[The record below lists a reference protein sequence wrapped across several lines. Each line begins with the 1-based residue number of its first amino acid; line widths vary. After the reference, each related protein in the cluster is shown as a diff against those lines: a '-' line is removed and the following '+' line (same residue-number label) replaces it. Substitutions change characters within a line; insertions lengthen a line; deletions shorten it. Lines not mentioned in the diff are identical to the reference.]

1 MQSSYHLKY
10 QNCRQNRRQSID
22 TMASTSSDIMT
33 DDDDKNTI
41 PKMELLQI
49 NYVNK
54 NARSVSSVSLQQQ
67 QKIDA
72 AKMRSIIAF
81 KKQVSSGTN
90 PTSQSEQP
98 RKITTKSLTRNQNGV
113 SFQHT
118 KNSNPLKYAVYKKH
132 NNSIEKLQYINDNVN
147 DKPTS
152 MMSNMTRKKQLF
164 GDTAEKKK
172 TKFENIQFYFDSKG
186 YEQHVDN
193 KIYGCIEGGS
203 SRALT
208 PDEASKSNSWSFRK
222 MPAKSPS
229 QPPPLPP
236 ANRRNKPAVQIDA
249 KIVPLKQ
256 KFNVKATIP
265 AKPTSDVTRIRQ
277 LFPAAVRP
285 RTVDSKVD
293 ETAGSLKKVKKLLDN
308 FENRCSCSDIKPM
321 PPKVM
326 AKTKRRLTSNDRMN
340 NHPKREQRIAVTNE
354 NIAQIFGTDRQKA
367 IESGETPS
375 NDVKRPSLSTSH
387 HICEAIKQHEN
398 SINQKSTESSRNTCG
413 YKKCT
418 FINCPMSSS
427 SSSSDDNYCTAQDI
441 HPTKTIEEAHDYYK
455 SNEAHDISPAK
466 DLNNSDYI
474 KDVDSIET
482 INNLRNLQSKLL
494 PSTVIPEL
502 KFTKNNQN
510 FNDSIKCKQITKV
523 DFNSKNIEAKQLNNI
538 VALMDAASLHAPAKN
553 QQNNCV
559 KIFIS
564 NASPS
569 IKSISSDSSDL
580 GYYEKMPSSDASSSG
595 CNSSVF
601 DRLSPSTSTVACR
614 SLERPSFSH
623 KLSGLFPSKLGC
635 DGAIFWNDCYYY
647 DEHACCSCQA
657 SSMVNVDLVK
667 KTGKFICV
675 CDVDQVRLFY
685 FISHLYSNL
694 GVIYQILFV
703 SLHKYNAFVSYY

>member
-1 MQSSYHLKY
+1 MQNSYHLKY
-10 QNCRQNRRQSID
+10 QNCRQNRRQSMD
-22 TMASTSSDIMT
+22 TMASTSSDIIT
-33 DDDDKNTI
+33 DDDTIGKNTI

-54 NARSVSSVSLQQQ
+54 NARSVRNVSPQQQ
-67 QKIDA
+67 QQIDA

-81 KKQVSSGTN
+81 KKQVSSGTTS
-90 PTSQSEQP
+90 TSQSEQP

-118 KNSNPLKYAVYKKH
+118 KNCNPLKYAVYKKH
-132 NNSIEKLQYINDNVN
+132 NNSIEKLQYINDGVK
-147 DKPTS
+147 DQSTS
-152 MMSNMTRKKQLF
+152 MLANKNRKKLF
-164 GDTAEKKK
+164 GDTTEKKK

-193 KIYGCIEGGS
+193 KIYGCIEGDS
-203 SRALT
+203 SRAST

-222 MPAKSPS
+222 VPAKSPS

-236 ANRRNKPAVQIDA
+236 ANRSNKPAVQIDA
-249 KIVPLKQ
+249 KIVPLIQ
-256 KFNVKATIP
+256 KFNAKAPIP
-265 AKPTSDVTRIRQ
+265 PKPTSDMSRIRQ
-277 LFPAAVRP
+277 LFPVAALRP
-285 RTVDSKVD
+285 LTVDSPSKLD

-308 FENRCSCSDIKPM
+308 FENRCSCSDIKPT
-321 PPKVM
+321 PPKVV

-354 NIAQIFGTDRQKA
+354 NIAQIFGTDRQKTI
-367 IESGETPS
+367 IESDEKPS
-375 NDVKRPSLSTSH
+375 IDVKHPPLSISH
-387 HICEAIKQHEN
+387 QISKALMLQQNTMK
-398 SINQKSTESSRNTCG
+398 QKSTESSRNTCG

-441 HPTKTIEEAHDYYK
+441 HSTKTIEEAHDYHKTSEANEK
-455 SNEAHDISPAK
+455 SPVK
-466 DLNNSDYI
+466 DPKNSDYI
-474 KDVDSIET
+474 KDIDSIET
-482 INNLRNLQSKLL
+482 VNNLRNLQSKLQT
-494 PSTVIPEL
+494 SAVIPEL

-523 DFNSKNIEAKQLNNI
+523 DFNSKNIETKQLNNI

-564 NASPS
+564 NVAPS

-614 SLERPSFSH
+614 SLDSPSLGH

-657 SSMVNVDLVK
+657 SSNGDLVK

-675 CDVDQVRLFY
+675 CDVDQVRLLFIFY
-685 FISHLYSNL
+685 IAKMGF
-694 GVIYQILFV
+694 LFG
-703 SLHKYNAFVSYY
+703 YYLAKQRICP

>member
-1 MQSSYHLKY
+1 MQHSYHSKY
-10 QNCRQNRRQSID
+10 QNGRKSRSQSMD
-22 TMASTSSDIMT
+22 TMASTSASDIMT
-33 DDDDKNTI
+33 DDDTIDKNTI

-54 NARSVSSVSLQQQ
+54 NAPTVSTVSPQQQ
-67 QKIDA
+67 QTIDA

-81 KKQVSSGTN
+81 KKQVSNGTN
-90 PTSQSEQP
+90 QSEQS
-98 RKITTKSLTRNQNGV
+98 RKIPTKSLTRNQNGV

-118 KNSNPLKYAVYKKH
+118 KNCNPLKYAVYKKH

-147 DKPTS
+147 DPATS
-152 MMSNMTRKKQLF
+152 IMGNMKNKNRKKLF
-164 GDTAEKKK
+164 GDSTAEKKN
-172 TKFENIQFYFDSKG
+172 TKFENIQFFFDSKG

-193 KIYGCIEGGS
+193 KIYGCIEGDLC
-203 SRALT
+203 RAST

-222 MPAKSPS
+222 MPAISPS

-236 ANRRNKPAVQIDA
+236 ANRRNKAAVQIDA

-265 AKPTSDVTRIRQ
+265 SKSDVSRIRQ
-277 LFPAAVRP
+277 LFPATVRSQ
-285 RTVDSKVD
+285 TVAAPSKID

-308 FENRCSCSDIKPM
+308 FENRCSCSDIKPAA
-321 PPKVM
+321 PTKVVT
-326 AKTKRRLTSNDRMN
+326 KTKRRLTSNDRMN

-354 NIAQIFGTDRQKA
+354 NIAQIFGTDRTK
-367 IESGETPS
+367 ETTSEKPS
-375 NDVKRPSLSTSH
+375 KDLKRAPTSMSH
-387 HICEAIKQHEN
+387 QICEAIKQQQN
-398 SINQKSTESSRNTCG
+398 SMKHTTAESSRNTCG

-418 FINCPMSSS
+418 FVNCPMSSS

-441 HPTKTIEEAHDYYK
+441 HPTKTIEDAHDYYK
-455 SNEAHDISPAK
+455 SNEANEMSPAK
-466 DLNNSDYI
+466 DLNDSDYN
-474 KDVDSIET
+474 KDIDSSET

-494 PSTVIPEL
+494 PSTTVIPEL

-523 DFNSKNIEAKQLNNI
+523 DFNSTNIQSKQLNNI
-538 VALMDAASLHAPAKN
+538 VASLHAPEKN

-564 NASPS
+564 NAAPS

-601 DRLSPSTSTVACR
+601 DRLSPATSTVACR
-614 SLERPSFSH
+614 SLDNSLLLSH

-657 SSMVNVDLVK
+657 SSMVVNGDLVK

-675 CDVDQVRLFY
+675 CDVDQVRFF
-685 FISHLYSNL
+685 FI
-694 GVIYQILFV
+694 ILKISGSF
-703 SLHKYNAFVSYY
+703 F